1 VTHAHQ
7 FALSDAFG
15 GWRVIARDRSWQVD
29 VLPLMGSSL
38 EDDLVKRDFTVNAL
52 ARPVSAGDIIDPF
65 DGVAD
70 LQAGQLRMV
79 SVAAFERDP
88 LRVLRLARLA
98 CELGFEAE
106 PSTVTAARAAAP
118 GLVDVAAERVFAEL
132 KLILLCDAAVDGLQ
146 LMDRLGAT
154 EVVLPEL
161 SELRGVKQSHF
172 HHLDVHE
179 HTHAVLGAVLDL
191 ERDPAPVFGEHSKA
205 LRAAL
210 DQPLANELT
219 RGQALRFGA
228 LFHDIAKPRTRQVTD
243 AGRVTFLG
251 HDAQG
256 AELAV
261 TALHRLRASQRLGD
275 YVAAL
280 TRHHLR
286 LGFLVHEMPLGR
298 RAVYRYLKTCE
309 PVGVDVTVLSVADR
323 LATRG
328 AGSEEA
334 ISKHLS
340 LARQVM
346 GDALEWEAHPPRP
359 PLRGDELARE
369 MGVKPGPAIGRVLA
383 KLEEESFAGEI
394 SGREE
399 ALRRGRELFRVE
411 RGG

>member
-1 VTHAHQ
+1 
-7 FALSDAFG
+7 
-15 GWRVIARDRSWQVD
+15 
-29 VLPLMGSSL
+29 
-38 EDDLVKRDFTVNAL
+38 
-52 ARPVSAGDIIDPF
+52 
-65 DGVAD
+65 
-70 LQAGQLRMV
+70 
-79 SVAAFERDP
+79 
-88 LRVLRLARLA
+88 
-98 CELGFEAE
+98 
-106 PSTVTAARAAAP
+106 
-118 GLVDVAAERVFAEL
+118 
-132 KLILLCDAAVDGLQ
+132 
-146 LMDRLGAT
+146 
-154 EVVLPEL
+154 
-161 SELRGVKQSHF
+161 
-172 HHLDVHE
+172 
-179 HTHAVLGAVLDL
+179 
-191 ERDPAPVFGEHSKA
+191 VFGEHSKA